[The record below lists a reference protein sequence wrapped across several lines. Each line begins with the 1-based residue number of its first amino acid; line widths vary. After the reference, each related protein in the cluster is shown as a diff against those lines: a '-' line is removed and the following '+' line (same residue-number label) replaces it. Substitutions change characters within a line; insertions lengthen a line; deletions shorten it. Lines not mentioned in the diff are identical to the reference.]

1 MFYKKNSAPSL
12 SDELFKRPTSE
23 YRGTPFWAWNSH
35 LEADELSRQI
45 DIFKEMGL
53 GGFHMHV
60 RTGLSNAYLSDEF
73 MGLVR
78 HCVDKA
84 KKEDMLAYLYDEDR
98 WPSGAAGGLVTK
110 DEQYRARCL
119 LMTAEPC
126 SLDEAEKADVID
138 SRAEGGRNGKGY
150 LIACYDVRLGSDGYL
165 ADYKRIGE
173 NDDADLQHQKH
184 HFPDTRHVEVR
195 IGRNGIPCQGRH
207 GG

>member
-45 DIFKEMGL
+45 GIFKEMGL

-110 DEQYRARCL
+110 DEQ
-119 LMTAEPC
+119 
-126 SLDEAEKADVID
+126 
-138 SRAEGGRNGKGY
+138 
-150 LIACYDVRLGSDGYL
+150 
-165 ADYKRIGE
+165 
-173 NDDADLQHQKH
+173 
-184 HFPDTRHVEVR
+184 
-195 IGRNGIPCQGRH
+195 
-207 GG
+207 